1 MIKRYKF
8 LRPIFPVFYKETEGL
23 SLLQRSFSQY
33 QNPRELEDQKAR
45 EKDQLKK
52 QKSLKTE
59 EDDDEFFDALD
70 EIMPEDNQTE
80 VNSEAGHSQE

>member
-8 LRPIFPVFYKETEGL
+8 LRPIFPVFYKETESL

-33 QNPRELEDQKAR
+33 QNPRELEEQKAK
-45 EKDQLKK
+45 ENDLKK
-52 QKSLKTE
+52 QKSLRTE

-70 EIMPEDNQTE
+70 EIIPEDNQTE
-80 VNSEAGHSQE
+80 VSSEAGHSQE